1 MPPRR
6 STTRSQKKKQI
17 IPVDED
23 DVVRTSRP
31 EAIQTQKP
39 PAKRRGQKKKDP
51 VVEDNE
57 HIHDDGMISASKTN
71 KHQTA
76 TPVPKTTVKQLS
88 DNDDDLSEDESQ
100 FNESAINIRRES
112 LTPITNINDK
122 IHNGILDEK
131 TESYVNVNKICS
143 DGSNETSESYF
154 RLSLNTTPCSNR
166 PNNTY
171 SSSRT
176 RNIDNDDV
184 FRSNTPHSNTPYSN
198 TSRSNTSFF
207 ANGNEIR
214 STLRKSYNPESAPPV
229 PFRDMVNVH
238 QICSWLCVN
247 SDILLLAYNMYL
259 SMQTPAANT
268 FNIISPNFNSST
280 LASGVPQMPKQED
293 RVIANRDFLEELKC
307 LFLRVQ
313 NPKKSVFK
321 DLVQQIFNCDLNS
334 VEEAIEIFKEKR
346 ARENKDTTVRFLDE
360 YEIILFVN
368 ENLTLDILQR
378 WLLSA
383 TNMTKLRDQNSLRVL
398 QRFVRES
405 LIVNYDSRD
414 TDATKSLDKITKKIA
429 VPSRNGKNIASNLE
443 L

>member
-23 DVVRTSRP
+23 DVVGTSILKENQGP

-39 PAKRRGQKKKDP
+39 LLKD
-51 VVEDNE
+51 E
-57 HIHDDGMISASKTN
+57 AN

-76 TPVPKTTVKQLS
+76 TPVPKTTVKCRRKEAITNDDTIQEPTLINKLLELS
-88 DNDDDLSEDESQ
+88 DDDDDLSEDESQ
-100 FNESAINIRRES
+100 FNESAINIRREP
-112 LTPITNINDK
+112 LAPITNINDK
-122 IHNGILDEK
+122 IHNGIPDEK
-131 TESYVNVNKICS
+131 TESYVNVNKIRS

-154 RLSLNTTPCSNR
+154 HLSLNTTPCSNR

-184 FRSNTPHSNTPYSN
+184 FRSNTPRSNTPRSN
-198 TSRSNTSFF
+198 TSHSNTSFF
-207 ANGNEIR
+207 VNGNEIR
-214 STLRKSYNPESAPPV
+214 STLRKSYNPESAPPA

-259 SMQTPAANT
+259 SMQMPAANT

-293 RVIANRDFLEELKC
+293 R
-307 LFLRVQ
+307 
-313 NPKKSVFK
+313 
-321 DLVQQIFNCDLNS
+321 QIFNCDLNSSEGIDWLRVANRNFSDFRNKFLDS

-346 ARENKDTTVRFLDE
+346 ARENKDTTARSLDE
-360 YEIILFVN
+360 YEIISFVN

-378 WLLSA
+378 WLSA
-383 TNMTKLRDQNSLRVL
+383 TNMAKLRDQNSLRVL
-398 QRFVRES
+398 QRFVQGS

-429 VPSRNGKNIASNLE
+429 VPSQNGKNIASNLE

>member
-1 MPPRR
+1 M
-6 STTRSQKKKQI
+6 
-17 IPVDED
+17 D
-23 DVVRTSRP
+23 
-31 EAIQTQKP
+31 
-39 PAKRRGQKKKDP
+39 
-51 VVEDNE
+51 
-57 HIHDDGMISASKTN
+57 SASKAN

-76 TPVPKTTVKQLS
+76 TPVPKTTVKRRRKEAITNDDTIQEPTLINKLLELS
-88 DNDDDLSEDESQ
+88 DDDDDLSEDESQ
-100 FNESAINIRRES
+100 FNESAINIGREP
-112 LTPITNINDK
+112 LAPITNINDK
-122 IHNGILDEK
+122 IHNGIPDEK
-131 TESYVNVNKICS
+131 TESYVNINKIRS

-176 RNIDNDDV
+176 RNIDNDD
-184 FRSNTPHSNTPYSN
+184 
-198 TSRSNTSFF
+198 
-207 ANGNEIR
+207 IR

-293 RVIANRDFLEELKC
+293 RVKANRDFLKELKC
-307 LFLRVQ
+307 LFLRVR
-313 NPKKSVFK
+313 NPKKSVFE
-321 DLVQQIFNCDLNS
+321 DLVQQIFNCDLNSSEGIDWLRAANRNFSDFRNKFLDS

-346 ARENKDTTVRFLDE
+346 ALENKDTTVRFLDE

-398 QRFVRES
+398 QRFVRGS
-405 LIVNYDSRD
+405 LLIVNYDSRD
-414 TDATKSLDKITKKIA
+414 TDAMKSLDKITKKIA

>member
-17 IPVDED
+17 IPVDKD
-23 DVVRTSRP
+23 DVVGTSILKENQRP

-39 PAKRRGQKKKDP
+39 PAKRRGRKKKDP

-57 HIHDDGMISASKTN
+57 HIHDDGQQTMVSASKTN

-76 TPVPKTTVKQLS
+76 TPVLKTTVKRRRKEGITDDDTIQEPTLINKLLELS
-88 DNDDDLSEDESQ
+88 DDDDDLSEDESQ
-100 FNESAINIRRES
+100 FNESAINIGREP
-112 LTPITNINDK
+112 LAPITNINDK
-122 IHNGILDEK
+122 IHNGIPDEK
-131 TESYVNVNKICS
+131 TESYVNVNKIRS

-184 FRSNTPHSNTPYSN
+184 FRSNTPRSNTPRSN

-214 STLRKSYNPESAPPV
+214 STLRKSYNPESAPPA

-238 QICSWLCVN
+238 QIS
-247 SDILLLAYNMYL
+247 
-259 SMQTPAANT
+259 ANT

-293 RVIANRDFLEELKC
+293 RVKANRDFLEELKC
-307 LFLRVQ
+307 LFLRVR
-313 NPKKSVFK
+313 NPKKSVFE
-321 DLVQQIFNCDLNS
+321 DLVQQIFNCNLNSSEGIDWLRAANRNFSDFRNKFLDS
-334 VEEAIEIFKEKR
+334 VEEAIEMFKEKR
-346 ARENKDTTVRFLDE
+346 ARENKDTTARSLDE
-360 YEIILFVN
+360 YEIISFVN

-378 WLLSA
+378 WLSA

-398 QRFVRES
+398 QRFV
-405 LIVNYDSRD
+405 
-414 TDATKSLDKITKKIA
+414 
-429 VPSRNGKNIASNLE
+429 
-443 L
+443 